1 MRSRRTAP
9 GAEDSSD
16 IIIPVG
22 DAYYSMIGNSVIDY
36 TEFGDEDAGEAEQEV
51 YGIFMEKRASVC
63 DTVLTENTGILDSGA
78 VDYSDDTYTEWS
90 QGNIS
95 LYAYLNYAISR
106 NWINTVNLSGSS
118 YSSSAEIYQAILDY
132 VEEYIE
138 SDSGLTVLL
147 YMADGT
153 QLGFVGNVDLYTM
166 FGNALDNAV
175 ESVVK
180 QEDVQK
186 RVIQVSVF
194 HEKNLQMIR
203 VRNYC
208 DEKPVFSDGLPV
220 STKKDRRYHGYGL
233 KSIRYTAEKYGGGI
247 VCQAADNYFV
257 LQILLPIPESV
268 RE

>member
-63 DTVLTENTGILDSGA
+63 EDIMEQLSDSDAASNDSLTDEMQDYMDYVCDTVLTENTGILDSGA

-95 LYAYLNYAISR
+95 LYVYLNYAISR

-147 YMADGT
+147 YMAVV
-153 QLGFVGNVDLYTM
+153 LGIPPERVTLLYGVGIYHNGDDDAG
-166 FGNALDNAV
+166 GNAGA
-175 ESVVK
+175 ESVH
-180 QEDVQK
+180 Q
-186 RVIQVSVF
+186 
-194 HEKNLQMIR
+194 
-203 VRNYC
+203 RN
-208 DEKPVFSDGLPV
+208 G
-220 STKKDRRYHGYGL
+220 RRG
-233 KSIRYTAEKYGGGI
+233 A
-247 VCQAADNYFV
+247 VCQVHLRRTPYHRRRVMDDPAALVQAAGPVQD
-257 LQILLPIPESV
+257 IPGKY
-268 RE
+268 

>member
-36 TEFGDEDAGEAEQEV
+36 AEFGDEDAGEAEQEV
-51 YGIFMEKRASVC
+51 YGIFMEKRASVCEDIMEQLSDSDAASNDSLTDEMQDYMDYVC

-138 SDSGLTVLL
+138 SDSGLTVML
-147 YMADGT
+147 YMAVV
-153 QLGFVGNVDLYTM
+153 LGIPPERVTLLYGVGIYHNGDDDAG
-166 FGNALDNAV
+166 GNAGA
-175 ESVVK
+175 ESVH
-180 QEDVQK
+180 Q
-186 RVIQVSVF
+186 
-194 HEKNLQMIR
+194 
-203 VRNYC
+203 RN
-208 DEKPVFSDGLPV
+208 GW
-220 STKKDRRYHGYGL
+220 RG
-233 KSIRYTAEKYGGGI
+233 A
-247 VCQAADNYFV
+247 VCQVHLRRTPYHRRRVMDDPAALVQAAGPVQD
-257 LQILLPIPESV
+257 IPGKY
-268 RE
+268 